1 MRIRRDKC
9 PRTLC
14 DALLPGPRPPIW
26 GTGPYLLVYLNK
38 GKAPGV
44 ECKWPRTLREGLLPG
59 PPIGEM
65 GPYLYL
71 NEHKVPG
78 VWDKWPYTLRDA
90 LLPGPPNLG
99 IRSIPVYL
107 DRDRASDVW
116 NKCPRT
122 LPAALLA
129 GSPIWETGP
138 YLH

>member
-1 MRIRRDKC
+1 
-9 PRTLC
+9 
-14 DALLPGPRPPIW
+14 
-26 GTGPYLLVYLNK
+26 
-38 GKAPGV
+38 
-44 ECKWPRTLREGLLPG
+44 
-59 PPIGEM
+59 M